1 MIDQLI
7 QVISD
12 EALLFEEFLQLLDR
26 QKEAL
31 VANDTNRLNQV
42 TQLQQQKLLECRALD
57 RRREKVIAAIKA
69 DNALEGDVTVTRL
82 IEYADE
88 DQSHRLTLLRDTIF
102 SLNERVNE
110 SRNTNALLLNRSR
123 EYISRIMNMLARLH
137 TPDGTYGRKGAAR
150 QESAALAVDRRI

>member
-12 EALLFEEFLQLLDR
+12 EALLFEDFLQLLDC

-31 VANDTNRLNQV
+31 VANDTDRLNQV
-42 TQLQQQKLLECRALD
+42 TQLQQKKLSECHALD

-69 DNALEGDVTVTRL
+69 DNAIEGDVTVTRL

-88 DQSHRLTLLRDTIF
+88 DQSHRLTLLRDTIL
-102 SLNERVNE
+102 SLNERINE
-110 SRNTNALLLNRSR
+110 TRDTNAMLLNRSR

-137 TPDGTYGRKGAAR
+137 APNGNYGRSGAAR

>member
-31 VANDTNRLNQV
+31 VANDTDRLNQV

-57 RRREKVIAAIKA
+57 QRRERVIAAIKA
-69 DNALEGDVTVTRL
+69 DHALEGDLSVTRL
-82 IEYADE
+82 LKYADE
-88 DQSHRLTLLRDTIF
+88 DQSHRLTLLRDTILG
-102 SLNERVNE
+102 LNERISE
-110 SRNTNALLLNRSR
+110 SRNTNAMLLNRSR

-137 TPDGTYGRKGAAR
+137 TPDGTYGRSGAAP
-150 QESAALAVDRRI
+150 QENAALAVDRRI

>member
-12 EALLFEEFLQLLDR
+12 EALLFEEFLKLLDC

-31 VANDTNRLNQV
+31 VANDTDRLNQV

-57 RRREKVIAAIKA
+57 RRREKVIAAIQA
-69 DNALEGDVTVTRL
+69 DNAIEGDVTVTRL

-88 DQSHRLTLLRDTIF
+88 NQSQRLTLLRDTIL
-102 SLNERVNE
+102 SLDERISE
-110 SRNTNALLLNRSR
+110 TRNTNALLLNRSR
-123 EYISRIMNMLARLH
+123 EYISRIMNMLARVH
-137 TPDGTYGRKGAAR
+137 TPDGTYGRHGAAR

>member
-12 EALLFEEFLQLLDR
+12 EALLFEEFLQLLDC

-69 DNALEGDVTVTRL
+69 DNAIEGDVTVTRL

-88 DQSHRLTLLRDTIF
+88 DQSHRLTLLRDTILD
-102 SLNERVNE
+102 LNARIGE

-137 TPDGTYGRKGAAR
+137 TPDGTYGRKGTDR
-150 QESAALAVDRRI
+150 LESAALAVDRRI

>member
-12 EALLFEEFLQLLDR
+12 EALLFEEFLQLLDCQR
-26 QKEAL
+26 EAL
-31 VANDTNRLNQV
+31 VANDTDRLNQV

-69 DNALEGDVTVTRL
+69 DNAIEGDVTVTRL

-88 DQSHRLTLLRDTIF
+88 NQSHRLTLLRDTIL
-102 SLNERVNE
+102 SLNERISE
-110 SRNTNALLLNRSR
+110 TRNTNALLLNRSR
-123 EYISRIMNMLARLH
+123 EYISRIMNMLARVH
-137 TPDGTYGRKGAAR
+137 TPDGTYGRHGVAQ

>member
-31 VANDTNRLNQV
+31 VANDTDRLNQV
-42 TQLQQQKLLECRALD
+42 TQLQQQKLLECHALD

-88 DQSHRLTLLRDTIF
+88 DQSHRLTLLRDTILG
-102 SLNERVNE
+102 LNERINE
-110 SRNTNALLLNRSR
+110 TRNTNALLLNRSR
-123 EYISRIMNMLARLH
+123 EYISRIINMLARLH
-137 TPDGTYGRKGAAR
+137 TPDGTYGRSGAAR

>member
-31 VANDTNRLNQV
+31 VTNDTDRLNQV

-57 RRREKVIAAIKA
+57 QRRERVIAAIKA
-69 DNALEGDVTVTRL
+69 DHALEGDLSVTRL
-82 IEYADE
+82 LKYADE
-88 DQSHRLTLLRDTIF
+88 DQSHRLTLLRDTILG
-102 SLNERVNE
+102 LNERISE
-110 SRNTNALLLNRSR
+110 SRNTNAMLLNRSR

-137 TPDGTYGRKGAAR
+137 TPDGTYGRAGTAR
-150 QESAALAVDRRI
+150 QERAALAVDRRI